1 MRKPVVS
8 IQSVVSWA
16 DYLCRVLLNGRLM
29 MRKETNI
36 LYVAYP
42 LLPVSD
48 ESCGGAEQM
57 LSTLESEMA
66 RRGYRTTVAACAG
79 SLVDGEL
86 LCTGPA
92 ASETD
97 SFEKRDAQHR
107 RAVLDLLQG
116 EHDSRVD
123 LVHDKS
129 GSFWQS
135 AGQTNLPVLATLHL
149 PRHYYPSDAFE
160 KVPQN
165 LFFNCV
171 SEAQS
176 WHFTDLTN
184 VAGVVRNGIAVS
196 RFPFV
201 MEKEGYLL
209 WMGRVCEEKGPHVA
223 IEVARRT
230 GMPLILA
237 GQVYPF
243 SYHEQYYRRE
253 IRPYLGLDDPRVCF
267 LETPDFRTKRKL
279 LSEARAVL
287 IPSLVDETSSLVA
300 MEAMA
305 CGTPVIGFRRG
316 AIPEVVIDCETGF
329 VVGDVDEMAEM
340 VWRTGEIN
348 PYACRAHVDINY
360 SAERMANEYEALYQ
374 KVLSRTQP
382 RQFLRVA

>member
-1 MRKPVVS
+1 
-8 IQSVVSWA
+8 
-16 DYLCRVLLNGRLM
+16 

-57 LSTLESEMA
+57 LSTLESEMV
-66 RRGYRTTVAACAG
+66 RRGCRTRVAACVG
-79 SLVDGEL
+79 SLVEGQL

-107 RAVLDLLQG
+107 RDVLGFLRR
-116 EHDSRVD
+116 EPVD

-135 AGQTNLPVLATLHL
+135 AGQIDVPVLATLHL
-149 PRHYYPSDAFE
+149 PRHSYPAEEFAN
-160 KVPQN
+160 VPTN

-171 SEAQS
+171 SETQRRNFA
-176 WHFTDLTN
+176 DLPN
-184 VAGVVRNGIAVS
+184 MVGVVRNGIALS

-201 MEKEGYLL
+201 TEKEGYLL
-209 WMGRVCEEKGPHVA
+209 WMGRICEEKGPHVA

-253 IRPYLGLDDPRVCF
+253 IRPYLGSDDPAVCF
-267 LETPDFRTKRKL
+267 LETPNFRTKRKL

-316 AIPEVVIDCETGF
+316 AIPEVVVDSETGF
-329 VVGDVDEMAEM
+329 VVDDAREMAEA
-340 VWRTGEIN
+340 VWWTGEIN
-348 PYACRAHVDINY
+348 PHACRAHVEINY
-360 SAERMANEYEALYQ
+360 SAERMANEYEELYAR
-374 KVLSRTQP
+374 VLEISAGRLSR
-382 RQFLRVA
+382 AA

>member
-1 MRKPVVS
+1 
-8 IQSVVSWA
+8 
-16 DYLCRVLLNGRLM
+16 
-29 MRKETNI
+29 MRKETSI

-57 LSTLESEMA
+57 LWTLESQMA
-66 RRGYRTTVAACAG
+66 RRGYRTTVAACGG
-79 SLVDGEL
+79 SLVEGEL

-92 ASETD
+92 ASEPD
-97 SFEKRDAQHR
+97 GFEKRDVQHR
-107 RAVLDLLQG
+107 RTVLDFLRREQ
-116 EHDSRVD
+116 DSRVD

-135 AGQTNLPVLATLHL
+135 AGQAEVPVLATLHL
-149 PRHYYPSDAFE
+149 PRHFYPPQAFAN
-160 KVPQN
+160 VPTN

-171 SEAQS
+171 SETQNRS
-176 WHFTDLTN
+176 FTDLTN
-184 VAGVVRNGIAVS
+184 MVGVVRNGIAVS

-201 MEKEGYLL
+201 TEKEGYLL

-223 IEVARRT
+223 IEVAKRT

-267 LETPDFRTKRKL
+267 IETPDFRTKRKL

-316 AIPEVVIDCETGF
+316 AIPEVVVDSETGF
-329 VVGDVDEMAEM
+329 VVDDGEEMAEM
-340 VWRTGEIN
+340 VWRMGEIN
-348 PYACRAHVDINY
+348 PYACRAHVEINY
-360 SAERMANEYEALYQ
+360 SAERMADDYEALYE
-374 KVLSRTQP
+374 
-382 RQFLRVA
+382 RVIGSSQRREIVRAA

>member
-1 MRKPVVS
+1 
-8 IQSVVSWA
+8 
-16 DYLCRVLLNGRLM
+16 LM
-29 MRKETNI
+29 
-36 LYVAYP
+36 
-42 LLPVSD
+42 PVSD

-57 LSTLESEMA
+57 LSTLEREMA
-66 RRGYRTTVAACAG
+66 LRGYRTQVAACTG
-79 SLVDGEL
+79 SLVEGEL

-97 SFEKRDAQHR
+97 SFEKCDAQHR
-107 RAVLDLLQG
+107 RAVLECLQR
-116 EHDSRVD
+116 EQDSQVE

-135 AGQTNLPVLATLHL
+135 AGQLNLPVLATLHL
-149 PRHYYPSDAFE
+149 PRHCYPAEAFE
-160 KVPQN
+160 NLPQN

-171 SEAQS
+171 SETQTQS
-176 WHFTDLTN
+176 FADLTN
-184 VAGVVRNGIAVS
+184 MVGVVRNGIAVS

-201 MEKEGYLL
+201 MEKEGFLL

-267 LETPDFRTKRKL
+267 IETPDFRMKRKL

-305 CGTPVIGFRRG
+305 CGTPVIGFHRG
-316 AIPEVVIDCETGF
+316 AIPEVVVDSETGF
-329 VVGDVDEMAEM
+329 VVGDAEEMAEM
-340 VWRTGEIN
+340 VWRIGEIN
-348 PYACRAHVDINY
+348 PYACRAHVEINH
-360 SAERMANEYEALYQ
+360 SAERMADEYEELYARVL
-374 KVLSRTQP
+374 KTGAGRLSR
-382 RQFLRVA
+382 AA

>member
-1 MRKPVVS
+1 
-8 IQSVVSWA
+8 
-16 DYLCRVLLNGRLM
+16 
-29 MRKETNI
+29 MRKETRI
-36 LYVAYP
+36 FYVGYP
-42 LLPVSD
+42 LMPVSD

-57 LSTLESEMA
+57 LSTLESQMA

-79 SLVDGEL
+79 SLAEGEL

-92 ASETD
+92 ASGTD
-97 SFEKRDAQHR
+97 EFEKRDAQHR
-107 RAVLDLLQG
+107 RAVLDFLRRG
-116 EHDSRVD
+116 RDSRVD

-135 AGQTNLPVLATLHL
+135 AGQLEVPVLATLHL
-149 PRHYYPSDAFE
+149 PRHFYPAEAFGNL
-160 KVPQN
+160 PQN

-171 SEAQS
+171 SETQRQS
-176 WHFTDLTN
+176 FADLTN
-184 VAGVVRNGIAVS
+184 MIGVVRNGIAVS

-201 MEKEGYLL
+201 TEKEGYLL
-209 WMGRVCEEKGPHVA
+209 WMGRICEEKGPHLA
-223 IEVARRT
+223 IDVARRT

-267 LETPDFRTKRKL
+267 IETPDFHTKRKL

-305 CGTPVIGFRRG
+305 CGTPVIGFHRG
-316 AIPEVVIDCETGF
+316 AIPEVVVDAETGF
-329 VVGDVDEMAEM
+329 VVNDAGEMAEA
-340 VWRTGEIN
+340 VWWTGEIN
-348 PYACRAHVDINY
+348 PHACRAHVEINY
-360 SAERMANEYEALYQ
+360 SAERMANEYEALYH
-374 KVLSRTQP
+374 KVLSTMHHHQ
-382 RQFLRVA
+382 QSLRVA